1 MKKIGRILLKIVEE
15 VPAIVV
21 AVFLAL
27 IVNDCNENRKEDQ
40 LALSSLKALE
50 AELLQNQ
57 ESLRRNIAANLL
69 EVKEM
74 RADLD
79 SLSTVG
85 LENMSSVRVGI
96 SQTILQK
103 SAWDMAILSGSTR
116 QFDASVLTQL
126 AEIYGLQ
133 ELYDE
138 MSVNYF
144 KELGSVQF
152 YKPDQEKERLQA
164 GLQVHQLTNDISN
177 QLMELY
183 EQVTPQI
190 KAETK
195 K

>member
-27 IVNDCNENRKEDQ
+27 VVNDCNENRKENQ
-40 LALSSLKALE
+40 LAFSSLQALG
-50 AELLQNQ
+50 AELMQNQ
-57 ESLRRNIAANLL
+57 EALDQNMASNQL
-69 EVKEM
+69 EVAEM

-79 SLSTVG
+79 SLRSVG
-85 LENMSSVRVGI
+85 LENMTNVRVGI
-96 SQTILQK
+96 SQTILQR

-116 QFDASVLTQL
+116 QFDATLLTEL

-144 KELGSVQF
+144 KELGSVAF

-164 GLQVHQLTNDISN
+164 GLQVHQLTNDISK
-177 QLMELY
+177 QLMGLY
-183 EQVTPQI
+183 DRVIPKIITE
-190 KAETK
+190 AK

>member
-1 MKKIGRILLKIVEE
+1 MKKIGQILLKIIEE

-27 IVNDCNENRKEDQ
+27 VVNDCNENRKEQQ
-40 LALSSLKALE
+40 LALSSLRALE
-50 AELLQNQ
+50 AELMQNE
-57 ESLRRNIAANLL
+57 ESLEQNIASNQL
-69 EVKEM
+69 EVAEM

-79 SLSTVG
+79 SLRTVG
-85 LENMSSVRVGI
+85 LENMTNVRIGI
-96 SQTILQK
+96 SQTILRR

-116 QFDASVLTQL
+116 QFDAALLNEL

-152 YKPDQEKERLQA
+152 YKSDQEKERLQA
-164 GLQVHQLTNDISN
+164 GLQVHQLTNDISR
-177 QLMELY
+177 QMMELY
-183 EQVTPQI
+183 GKVIPKIT
-190 KAETK
+190 AETK

>member
-27 IVNDCNENRKEDQ
+27 VVNDCNENRKENQ
-40 LALSSLKALE
+40 LALSSLRALE
-50 AELLQNQ
+50 VELMQNQ
-57 ESLRRNIAANLL
+57 ESLEQNMAANQL
-69 EVKEM
+69 EAEEM

-79 SLSTVG
+79 SIRTVG
-85 LENMSSVRVGI
+85 LENMSTVRVGI
-96 SQTILQK
+96 SQTILQR
-103 SAWDMAILSGSTR
+103 SAWDLAILSGSTR
-116 QFDASVLTQL
+116 QFDTSLLTEL

-138 MSVNYF
+138 VSVNYF
-144 KELGSVQF
+144 KELSSVQF

-164 GLQVHQLTNDISN
+164 GLQVHQVTNDIST
-177 QLMELY
+177 QLIDLY
-183 EQVTPQI
+183 AEVIPKIT
-190 KAETK
+190 AETK

>member
-1 MKKIGRILLKIVEE
+1 MKKLGQILLKIVEE

-27 IVNDCNENRKEDQ
+27 VVNDCNENRKENQ
-40 LALSSLKALE
+40 LAISSLRALE
-50 AELLQNQ
+50 AELLQNE
-57 ESLRRNIAANLL
+57 ESLRRNIDSNQIEA
-69 EVKEM
+69 EEM

-79 SLSTVG
+79 SLKTVG

-96 SQTILQK
+96 SQTILQR

-116 QFDASVLTQL
+116 QFDAPVLTEL

-152 YKPDQEKERLQA
+152 YKPDQEQERLQA

-183 EQVTPQI
+183 DRVIPKI

>member
-1 MKKIGRILLKIVEE
+1 MKKLGRILLKIVEE

-27 IVNDCNENRKEDQ
+27 VVNDCNENRKENQ
-40 LALSSLKALE
+40 LATSSLVALE

-57 ESLRRNIAANLL
+57 ESLDRNIAANRL

-74 RADLD
+74 RSDLD
-79 SLSTVG
+79 SLRTVG

-96 SQTILQK
+96 SQTILQR

-116 QFDASVLTQL
+116 QFEAEVLTEL

-152 YKPDQEKERLQA
+152 YRPKQEQERLQA
-164 GLQVHQLTNDISN
+164 SIQVHQLTSDISN
-177 QLMELY
+177 QLMQLY
-183 EQVTPQI
+183 ESVIPKIT
-190 KAETK
+190 AETK